1 MKNTRGKVLLL
12 VKVQIERNFIKS
24 NTPLCVFFTFSKLY
38 KWYQIAQTITESY
51 GCLFL
56 IICCQTPVNIF
67 NVRKAGHFPRQ
78 VWLSNGLR
86 YRFQGI
92 RARKNEPKNVF
103 SMFPPC
109 ICYVKTTWNSLRIL
123 QKLIFLQDTKTCFPK
138 GIEYQISL
146 DFQSPTLPQSILMFL
161 LSFDIWYFQ
170 GKFSRDYLRN

>member
-1 MKNTRGKVLLL
+1 MLPKKIEVNLTLYTTIDIIMTVPSTRRLAIFGTICNVKNTRGKVLLL

-67 NVRKAGHFPRQ
+67 NVRKAGHFPHQ

-92 RARKNEPKNVF
+92 SARKNEPKNVF
-103 SMFPPC
+103 FFDVSSMHMLC
-109 ICYVKTTWNSLRIL
+109 KNYMK
-123 QKLIFLQDTKTCFPK
+123 
-138 GIEYQISL
+138 
-146 DFQSPTLPQSILMFL
+146 
-161 LSFDIWYFQ
+161 
-170 GKFSRDYLRN
+170 